1 MFSREK
7 PIKAKRNYLL
17 AFASTVM
24 EEHKMENADN
34 V

>member
-7 PIKAKRNYLL
+7 PIQGKRNFLF